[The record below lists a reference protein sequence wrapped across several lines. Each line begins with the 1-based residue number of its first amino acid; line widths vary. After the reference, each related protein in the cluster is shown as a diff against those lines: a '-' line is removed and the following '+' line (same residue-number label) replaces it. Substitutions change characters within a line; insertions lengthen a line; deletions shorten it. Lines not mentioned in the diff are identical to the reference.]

1 MSNIILNVENF
12 KRSSKRL
19 QKALKDNGFDINLS
33 KSQDIMAKAFGVKN
47 SFEMLNLLEIE
58 RKETVISFED
68 DFIKQLNNIIS
79 LSNTIKKSY
88 IYTDYGNFIID
99 IVSHNNEAFGIY
111 FGATSKPTINDFIV
125 IGIDKE
131 TAIQLVNLVL
141 NIPDDKYEGLLF
153 GSNIFK
159 KYCKKSNVYYFK
171 NELFDN
177 EKEINGHIYSKR
189 YTIFSQNKFN
199 DLLDGLD
206 KDLNL
211 IRLKSNRYPGYED
224 IDVAFKMMKSKD
236 QVLVEYFNQSN
247 LFDKTVPNCYISKIW
262 ELDNNNKVIEKK
274 I

>member
-12 KRSSKRL
+12 KRSAKRL
-19 QKALKDNGFDINLS
+19 QKVLKENGFDINLS

-58 RKETVISFED
+58 KKETAISFED
-68 DFIKQLNNIIS
+68 DFVNKLYTVLN

-99 IVSHNNEAFGIY
+99 IVSNNNESFGIY
-111 FGATSKPTINDFIV
+111 FGATSKPNINDFTA

-131 TAIQLVNLVL
+131 TANQLVNLVL
-141 NIPDDKYEGLLF
+141 DIPNDKYEGLLF
-153 GSNIFK
+153 GSKIFK

-177 EKEINGHIYSKR
+177 EKEINGNIYSKR
-189 YTIFSQNKFN
+189 YTIFSQKRFN

-236 QVLVEYFNQSN
+236 QVLVEYFSQIN
-247 LFDKTVPNCYISKIW
+247 LFDKTVPNCYISKMW
-262 ELDNNNKVIEKK
+262 ELDNNNKVVEKK